1 MSYFVNM
8 KIINNTWI
16 VNFCLTDWFLLEI
29 KGCKRKKWSRLVG
42 TFPFWH
48 HWALTH
54 GPTRVSTHTHIV
66 LFTSAQRVW
75 IFTILNFQYR
85 VTFKVDKMTHSLC
98 DLYIYWFDRKHNV
111 MTTLYRVY
119 GMKIEKRQWKMT
131 NNCCHCMNLCGFM
144 WLKVY
149 QPPHLGLGQPH
160 IYITATWQYL
170 QCYN

>member
-85 VTFKVDKMTHSLC
+85 VMFKVDKMTHSLC
-98 DLYIYWFDRKHNV
+98 DLYLLI
-111 MTTLYRVY
+111 
-119 GMKIEKRQWKMT
+119 
-131 NNCCHCMNLCGFM
+131 
-144 WLKVY
+144 
-149 QPPHLGLGQPH
+149 
-160 IYITATWQYL
+160 WQKT
-170 QCYN
+170 QCYDHSLQSLWYENWETTMKNDK

>member
-8 KIINNTWI
+8 KIINNTSI

-29 KGCKRKKWSRLVG
+29 EGCKRKKWSRLVG

-54 GPTRVSTHTHIV
+54 GPIRVSTHTHIV

-75 IFTILNFQYR
+75 IFTILHFQYR
-85 VTFKVDKMTHSLC
+85 VMFKVDKMTHYVIYKFT
-98 DLYIYWFDRKHNV
+98 DLTENNV

-119 GMKIEKRQWKMT
+119 DGMKIDKRQIIVATVWT
-131 NNCCHCMNLCGFM
+131 SVVLCG
-144 WLKVY
+144 WRCTN
-149 QPPHLGLGQPH
+149 PH
-160 IYITATWQYL
+160 I
-170 QCYN
+170 